1 MRQDCHQRNIV
12 YETRCMT
19 CQEQEAAKIQEQEIS
34 DEDKKEKLTRMKLY
48 KYVGESSRS
57 SYERAWEH
65 LNDLTQLK
73 SSSHMLKHIVLN
85 HPEQE
90 PDKIKFGM
98 KILRTCKTSF
108 ERQIHESVIIQ
119 QEREQHNILN
129 SRSEYNRCSLPRIST
144 QLGESEYKIYND
156 ELKAEKEQEEHV
168 EAKIR
173 QLRKLR
179 NKSRLVPLKRE
190 QENTKRRKKVC
201 RTQGQLLVHFV
212 MHMELEES

>member
-1 MRQDCHQRNIV
+1 
-12 YETRCMT
+12 
-19 CQEQEAAKIQEQEIS
+19 
-34 DEDKKEKLTRMKLY
+34 MKLF
-48 KYVGESSRS
+48 KYIGESSRS
-57 SYERAWEH
+57 SYERGWEH

-98 KILRTCKTSF
+98 RILRTCKTSF

-144 QLGESEYKIYND
+144 HLGESEYKIYND
-156 ELKAEKEQEEHV
+156 EKPTEK
-168 EAKIR
+168 
-173 QLRKLR
+173 
-179 NKSRLVPLKRE
+179 
-190 QENTKRRKKVC
+190 
-201 RTQGQLLVHFV
+201 
-212 MHMELEES
+212 

>member
-1 MRQDCHQRNIV
+1 
-12 YETRCMT
+12 
-19 CQEQEAAKIQEQEIS
+19 
-34 DEDKKEKLTRMKLY
+34 
-48 KYVGESSRS
+48 
-57 SYERAWEH
+57 
-65 LNDLTQLK
+65 
-73 SSSHMLKHIVLN
+73 MLKHVVLN

-98 KILRTCKTSF
+98 RILRTCKTSF

-156 ELKAEKEQEEHV
+156 ELTAEKEQEEHV

-190 QENTKRRKKVC
+190 QENTKRRKLNENNDYVAIQEVC
-201 RTQGQLLVHFV
+201 GRQQVTEPKTRKPDEHQSGPKNKKNQNTRK
-212 MHMELEES
+212 